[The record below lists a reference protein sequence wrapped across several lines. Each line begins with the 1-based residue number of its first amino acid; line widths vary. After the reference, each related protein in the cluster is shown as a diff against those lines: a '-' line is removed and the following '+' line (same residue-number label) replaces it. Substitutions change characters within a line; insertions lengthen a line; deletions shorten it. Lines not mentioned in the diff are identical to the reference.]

1 MYIFRPHRSLLA
13 DAMAEA
19 KEFNTKEEMFE
30 YIIKNHSQ
38 NLFDINDLVIDER
51 SFPDDRINWHDTHYV
66 CSKRFGDKKY
76 ETPQC
81 IGMCATQY
89 EIK

>member
-1 MYIFRPHRSLLA
+1 
-13 DAMAEA
+13 
-19 KEFNTKEEMFE
+19 
-30 YIIKNHSQ
+30 
-38 NLFDINDLVIDER
+38 VIDER

-66 CSKRFGDKKY
+66 CSKRFGNKKY